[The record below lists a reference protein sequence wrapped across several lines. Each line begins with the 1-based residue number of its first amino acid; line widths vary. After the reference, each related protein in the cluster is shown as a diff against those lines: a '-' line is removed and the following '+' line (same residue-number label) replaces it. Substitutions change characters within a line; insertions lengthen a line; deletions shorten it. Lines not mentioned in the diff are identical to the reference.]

1 MDFWNEISLV
11 SEYTTVGLD
20 GIFDSI
26 RDGEN
31 YEEGSLA
38 GSLSAGT
45 FFPCRTD
52 FHFHYGNP
60 CIQGPPSNRLSIPKT
75 RSG

>member
-31 YEEGSLA
+31 YEEDPSLA
-38 GSLSAGT
+38 RYQRGPFSLVGLT
-45 FFPCRTD
+45 FTSTTVIHASRD
-52 FHFHYGNP
+52 HHQIG
-60 CIQGPPSNRLSIPKT
+60 
-75 RSG
+75 